1 MGLLIFGSL
10 AGYGAEGVPDRSNV
24 PRLDTAGLNASRP
37 SLERDEA
44 MLEDLPG
51 TCGDDGVMGPSLS
64 EG

>member
-1 MGLLIFGSL
+1 MGLLMSGLL

-24 PRLDTAGLNASRP
+24 PRLDTAGLKVPRP
-37 SLERDEA
+37 LLERDEA

-51 TCGDDGVMGPSLS
+51 ACGDDGIMGPSLS